1 MAGLNSVLSL
11 SDDLARYLKACG
23 KSSVLQTK
31 PVNPSQLNGLKLANN
46 TLEDTVIISHKSPL
60 SEFTSY
66 LQGVAWEGK
75 SFKPTFENPNSPFAQ
90 YYASRQKGSIRISPT
105 IGGFRSYLFN
115 HAETLNVTKEE
126 YYHLI
131 DEIAK
136 QTKAQTLAS
145 PGVKKA
151 LRQEFLDNADKIHKW
166 GEIFA
171 TQHQFPD
178 GTVKFSKFYD
188 EKLYDQAV
196 KEYIDFVEKLTGKKV
211 LVGCKSRMNWAISGL
226 GILNNPKAYKDVD
239 YILIGHGKNSSLI
252 TDITHPNTW
261 RFSDNDKS
269 IYEFIEQNVP
279 KGKKV
284 MVTCCETQGVNK
296 AIEAGVITQNE
307 AVKLKESLPCLGNG
321 VSGWFE
327 ATGGVKIYESGTRR
341 IIGQIN
347 DNTIARSLTCSD
359 IGATSGYADGQF
371 TLNAITDPVITY
383 L

>member
-1 MAGLNSVLSL
+1 M
-11 SDDLARYLKACG
+11 
-23 KSSVLQTK
+23 
-31 PVNPSQLNGLKLANN
+31 
-46 TLEDTVIISHKSPL
+46 
-60 SEFTSY
+60 
-66 LQGVAWEGK
+66 
-75 SFKPTFENPNSPFAQ
+75 
-90 YYASRQKGSIRISPT
+90 
-105 IGGFRSYLFN
+105 
-115 HAETLNVTKEE
+115 
-126 YYHLI
+126 
-131 DEIAK
+131 
-136 QTKAQTLAS
+136 
-145 PGVKKA
+145 
-151 LRQEFLDNADKIHKW
+151 
-166 GEIFA
+166 
-171 TQHQFPD
+171 
-178 GTVKFSKFYD
+178 
-188 EKLYDQAV
+188 
-196 KEYIDFVEKLTGKKV
+196 
-211 LVGCKSRMNWAISGL
+211 
-226 GILNNPKAYKDVD
+226 
-239 YILIGHGKNSSLI
+239 I

-284 MVTCCETQGVNK
+284 MVSCCETQGVNK

-327 ATGGVKIYESGTRR
+327 ATGGVKICESGTRR